1 MALNWTADE
10 QMDQLPVQSE
20 LDNPESK
27 QPHLEQRTA
36 FVPNQSSAI
45 ASNNQYEKKKTFH
58 KN

>member
-1 MALNWTADE
+1 
-10 QMDQLPVQSE
+10 MDQLPVQSE

-45 ASNNQYEKKKTFH
+45 ASNNQYEKKKHST
-58 KN
+58 KTK